1 MNSGINY
8 IDIHTHSLKKSEVI
22 QIYNQPLEEEI
33 NTKRCSAGIHPWY
46 IDIENTK
53 TQLEKLEA
61 HLQNEKTIA
70 LGECGL
76 DKLIDLPLSEQ
87 ETIFKKQVLLSQKYN
102 KPLIVHCVKAFED
115 LLRIRK
121 EMNVTVPMI
130 IHGFNNSKEIAL
142 QLLKSGCYISF
153 GKALLNENSN
163 AASIISLIPPDKLFL
178 ETDNSD
184 FTIERI
190 YEKAGGILNIEVDQL
205 KKIISTNFKNVFLHS

>member
-33 NTKRCSAGIHPWY
+33 NTKRCSVGIHPWY
-46 IDIENTK
+46 IDLANTE

-61 HLQNEKTIA
+61 HLQNEATIA

-76 DKLIDLPLSEQ
+76 DKLIDLPLSTQ
-87 ETIFKKQVLLSQKYN
+87 ETIFKEQILLAQKYN
-102 KPLIVHCVKAFED
+102 KPLIIHCVKAFDD

-121 EMNVTVPMI
+121 EMNIVVPMI

-142 QLLKSGCYISF
+142 QLLKSGCYFSF
-153 GKALLNENSN
+153 GKALFNENSN
-163 AASIISLIPPDKLFL
+163 AASIISLIPSDKLFL

-184 FTIERI
+184 FTIENI
-190 YEKAGGILNIEVDQL
+190 YEKAGKILNLEIEHL
-205 KKIISTNFKNVFLHS
+205 KKQISTNFKNVFLHS